1 MKTAK
6 YGWLSFLRLV
16 SRKTTNMPALHR
28 ASVWIYSNIAQANV
42 FLPPPRVLLNTPP
55 KSGTHLL
62 SECLSL
68 MPKMMFSGRHF
79 ALANFIDSSRETPVY
94 WVNGQHPA
102 LDDLRLRSFLEK
114 CPQGMFATAHAGF
127 HPDFKRILEELQFK
141 QIVLLRDPRDV
152 VVSHTFFV
160 KRWRSH
166 QLHKY
171 YIETL
176 KSDEDRILAEI
187 RGLDQG
193 TTNLLHLSIR
203 EVFDGFIPWLNDPST
218 LVVRFEDL
226 VGPLGGGDSEKQL
239 AQIQRIGD
247 FAERPLDQDQARQI
261 AQKMY
266 AKTSVTFRKG
276 QIGDWRNHFTE
287 VHRRAFKEVAGETL
301 IKLGYEKDIDW

>member
-1 MKTAK
+1 MKMAK
-6 YGWLSFLRLV
+6 RGWASLLKSA
-16 SRKTTNMPALHR
+16 SRKTINTPALHR
-28 ASVWIYSNIAQANV
+28 SGVWIYSNILRTNV

-94 WVNGQHPA
+94 WVEGQHPT
-102 LDDLRLRSFLEK
+102 LDDTSLKNFLGK

-127 HPDFKRILEELQFK
+127 HPTFREILEELRFR

-152 VVSHTFFV
+152 AVSHAFFV
-160 KRWRSH
+160 KHWRSH

-171 YIETL
+171 YVETL
-176 KSDEDRILAEI
+176 KSDEDRILTDI
-187 RGLDQG
+187 RGLDPG
-193 TTNLLHLSIR
+193 VANIPRLSIR
-203 EVFDGFIPWLNDPST
+203 EVFDGFTPWLNDTSM

-226 VGPLGGGDSEKQL
+226 VGPYGGGDSEKQL
-239 AQIQRIGD
+239 TQIQCIGD
-247 FAERPLDQDQARQI
+247 FVGRNVNQDQARRI
-261 AQKMY
+261 SQKMY

-276 QIGDWRNHFTE
+276 QIGDWRNHFTK

-301 IKLGYEKDIDW
+301 IKLGYEKDMDW